1 MSFSIRSLPRRFRLV
16 LCSIQQS
23 DSLPFS
29 DAVTQEQFQEICD
42 EEGVSPE
49 DDEVFTPWAFLSQVM
64 HTALPLANRIGID
77 QPHIG
82 LMHQCSGRKRMIDT
96 LIAHLPRSDSL
107 QFSIDHRKQIA
118 RGLNLPILNAFQ
130 NECDVRHRKPV

>member
-64 HTALPLANRIGID
+64 QSVTCLPHAGFREAGVLWKLG
-77 QPHIG
+77 
-82 LMHQCSGRKRMIDT
+82 
-96 LIAHLPRSDSL
+96 
-107 QFSIDHRKQIA
+107 
-118 RGLNLPILNAFQ
+118 
-130 NECDVRHRKPV
+130 